1 MEDVVKAVL
10 NSMSSVKKSQRLFI
24 MRLFSVLVVFQGKVT
39 FRNLSAAIVICMK
52 SVFLVFLVATL
63 TLLYSTRGLLNTNF
77 SEGGCVLRCLT
88 PAS

>member
-52 SVFLVFLVATL
+52 SVFLVATL